1 MTRSAEI
8 RRTRDACEHRDVDT
22 HHVGHL
28 QPSAAGIE
36 QLLGR
41 IRVLRARQVE
51 LPPYTAPWYAL
62 LRDEAAMIAELC
74 AHAGI
79 PADRADTVEWLLAR
93 P

>member
-1 MTRSAEI
+1 MG
-8 RRTRDACEHRDVDT
+8 
-22 HHVGHL
+22 HH
-28 QPSAAGIE
+28 QPSAVGIE

-62 LRDEAAMIAELC
+62 LREEAAMIAELR
-74 AHAGI
+74 ARAGI
-79 PADRADTVEWLLAR
+79 PSDRADTVEWLLTQ